1 MKCMGTKLPCIFFL
15 TLKFETK
22 NKRKPRSRDNV
33 NGLHWTELGS
43 GLF

>member
-1 MKCMGTKLPCIFFL
+1 MHGNQNPVHFFL

-22 NKRKPRSRDNV
+22 NKRKPRSGDNV
-33 NGLHWTELGS
+33 NGLHLTELGS